1 MKKQKE
7 LFAFDDLKEQFGF
20 DACNLVLVA
29 EKYVSDNKKI
39 KILEEQIRKLE
50 QNNNLLVEKNE
61 F

>member
-7 LFAFDDLKEQFGF
+7 IFAFEDLKEQFEF
-20 DACNLVLVA
+20 DPCNLALVA

-39 KILEEQIRKLE
+39 KILEERIRELE
-50 QNNNLLVEKNE
+50 QNNDLLVEKNE

>member
-7 LFAFDDLKEQFGF
+7 LFAFDDLKEQFEF
-20 DACNLVLVA
+20 EPCNLVLVA

-39 KILEEQIRKLE
+39 KILEERIRELE
-50 QNNNLLVEKNE
+50 QSNNLLIERNE